1 MQSMASRVQQRT
13 SRRIL
18 DAARSFIE
26 QHGVEQLSM
35 RRLADEAEVS
45 VRTLYNHFGDKDG
58 LLTAL
63 VQRSMDS
70 MDVEVHQIAAR
81 DPIERIW
88 EAVAVSIDKMVTDV
102 PKAVVRAI
110 LMDDRLVKQVNEQ
123 WTGWNLIV
131 AEIRAAMHSG
141 ALRSDID
148 PVVLAEH
155 AGMVLFHLQRRWT
168 AAEIDDV
175 ELRERA
181 LHAFDVALLA
191 IARPRA
197 RTRILLHIQSL
208 KHGNPE
214 LAGA

>member
-1 MQSMASRVQQRT
+1 MPSRVQQRT
-13 SRRIL
+13 SRRVL

-63 VQRSMDS
+63 VQRSLDS

-88 EAVAVSIDKMVTDV
+88 EAVAVSIDKMVSDV

-110 LMDDRLVKQVNEQ
+110 LMDDRLVSQVNER

-131 AEIRAAMHSG
+131 TEIRAAMHSG
-141 ALRSDID
+141 ALRPDID

-168 AAEIDDV
+168 ASEISDV
-175 ELRERA
+175 ELREGA
-181 LHAFDVALLA
+181 LHAFDIALLA

-197 RTRILLHIQSL
+197 RARILLHIQSL
-208 KHGNPE
+208 EHGQSR
-214 LAGA
+214 AGRGLT

>member
-1 MQSMASRVQQRT
+1 MPSRVQQRT
-13 SRRIL
+13 SRRVL

-63 VQRSMDS
+63 VQRSLAS

-88 EAVAVSIDKMVTDV
+88 EVVAVSIDKTVADV
-102 PKAVVRAI
+102 PRPVVRAM
-110 LMDDRLVKQVNEQ
+110 LMDDRLFNQLNKQ
-123 WTGWNLIV
+123 WTGWDLLV
-131 AEIRAAMHSG
+131 TELRAAIQSG
-141 ALRSDID
+141 ALRPDID

-168 AAEIDDV
+168 AGEIDDV
-175 ELRERA
+175 ALRERA
-181 LHAFDVALLA
+181 LQAFDIALLA

-197 RTRILLHIQSL
+197 RARILLHLESLAQS
-208 KHGNPE
+208 NPK
-214 LAGA
+214 LAEA

>member
-1 MQSMASRVQQRT
+1 MLSRVQQRT
-13 SRRIL
+13 SRRVL

-45 VRTLYNHFGDKDG
+45 VRTLYNHFGDKEG
-58 LLTAL
+58 LLAAL
-63 VQRSMDS
+63 VQRSLAS

-88 EAVAVSIDKMVTDV
+88 EVVAVSIDKMVADV
-102 PKAVVRAI
+102 PRPVVRAM
-110 LMDDRLVKQVNEQ
+110 LMDDRLFNQLNKQ
-123 WTGWNLIV
+123 WTGWDLLV
-131 AEIRAAMHSG
+131 TEIRAAMHSG
-141 ALRSDID
+141 ALRADID

-168 AAEIDDV
+168 AGEIDDV
-175 ELRERA
+175 ALRERA
-181 LHAFDVALLA
+181 LHAFDIALLA

-197 RTRILLHIQSL
+197 RARILLHLESL
-208 KHGNPE
+208 AQGNPK
-214 LAGA
+214 LAEA

>member
-1 MQSMASRVQQRT
+1 MPSRVQQRT
-13 SRRIL
+13 SRRVL

-45 VRTLYNHFGDKDG
+45 VRTLYNHFGGKEG

-63 VQRSMDS
+63 VQRSLDA

-88 EAVAVSIDKMVTDV
+88 EAIAVSIDNMVSDV

-110 LMDDRLVKQVNEQ
+110 LMDDRLVSQMNKQ
-123 WTGWNLIV
+123 WTGWNVIV
-131 AEIRAAMHSG
+131 TEIGAAMHSG
-141 ALRSDID
+141 ALRPDID
-148 PVVLAEH
+148 PAVLAEH
-155 AGMVLFHLQRRWT
+155 AGMILFHLQRRWT
-168 AAEIDDV
+168 AGEISDV
-175 ELRERA
+175 ALRERA
-181 LHAFDVALLA
+181 LHAFDIALLA

-197 RTRILLHIQSL
+197 RARILSHIQSL
-208 KHGNPE
+208 EHDNPE
-214 LAGA
+214 LAEA